1 MAATESSPFADR
13 RARLSAGRFG
23 MRLFLL
29 SLAVLFAACVI
40 GYVVIRWQAQA
51 EEVPDL
57 PPLPAGLWLSTLLLV
72 ASSGTIQ
79 WALHSARRSR
89 PSHLQLGLLVTTGL
103 GLGFLAVQA
112 YCWVA
117 WAGPLAA
124 TLTDLQKLYVL
135 TSFYVLTGI
144 HALHVIGGLIPLVV
158 VTSRALRGRY
168 SADDHAGV
176 QYCTTYWHFLGG
188 VWLILFATLMI
199 GTNV

>member
-40 GYVVIRWQAQA
+40 GYAVIRWQAQA

-79 WALHSARRSR
+79 WALPGARDGRT
-89 PSHLQLGLLVTTGL
+89 SHLQLGLLVTTGL

-112 YCWVA
+112 YCWVTL
-117 WAGPLAA
+117 AGPLAA

-158 VTSRALRGRY
+158 VTSRARRGRY

-176 QYCTTYWHFLGG
+176 QYCTTYGHFLDG